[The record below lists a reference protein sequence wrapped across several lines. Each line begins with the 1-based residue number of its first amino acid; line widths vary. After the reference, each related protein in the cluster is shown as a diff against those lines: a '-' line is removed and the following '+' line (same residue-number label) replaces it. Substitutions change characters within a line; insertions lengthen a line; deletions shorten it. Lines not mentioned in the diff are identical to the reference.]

1 MITFRYSHLDNLNL
15 TNKAGEE
22 AILESLKLFKKAGGG
37 CIVENSTHGMNRN
50 TKFLKKLSEQS
61 GVHII
66 AGTGFVIN
74 KMVK

>member
-1 MITFRYSHLDNLNL
+1 MIIFRYSHLDNLNL

-22 AILESLKLFKKAGGG
+22 AILESLKLFKKAGGD

-66 AGTGFVIN
+66 AGTGSVMN